1 MKFWIGDEEWM
12 YRCKAVKTTNTR
24 RDNHLKVFDF
34 DFQKLNKSFVNVIT
48 HASFSEHL
56 GSLYEELLELEID
69 YCSPITE
76 IAVLVLGHDRDNL
89 EVFLMTSMSTP
100 EYGKQCHQLTDCI
113 MATRA
118 NKGIALFKKNDFT
131 HGSLLYSCVR
141 GENKS
146 YGCSDGILVDA
157 TPPETGRIT
166 VPNVNGFISSM
177 SALSLYVEPFLED
190 AIQFGTDEIPSI
202 AFYEYAIGTNAF
214 KIYAN
219 LLRKM

>member
-1 MKFWIGDEEWM
+1 M

-24 RDNHLKVFDF
+24 RDYHLKLFDF

-100 EYGKQCHQLTDCI
+100 EYGEQCHQLTDCI

-118 NKGIALFKKNDFT
+118 NKGVALFKKMI
-131 HGSLLYSCVR
+131 LLM
-141 GENKS
+141 
-146 YGCSDGILVDA
+146 D
-157 TPPETGRIT
+157 
-166 VPNVNGFISSM
+166 
-177 SALSLYVEPFLED
+177 LYYTL
-190 AIQFGTDEIPSI
+190 
-202 AFYEYAIGTNAF
+202 AFEVKTNRTAVVMEYWLTQ
-214 KIYAN
+214 
-219 LLRKM
+219 LLRKLEE